1 MVVASVYRREGG
13 YFGWVTPDDTPV
25 PTRRARRAQTGA
37 VSTPATAEGSEGGI
51 LTVATGETDTVH
63 PASSTAPVDVPAV
76 APTIATVPL
85 HDGPAAIA
93 PTMPS
98 FDAAPQLAPVIPGL
112 LPEPSVPIAT
122 WDPANL
128 DTLAEVPGA
137 DDPLPPASSGR
148 TALGWLDDT
157 AIGLGAAPGDLAA
170 AATSYVTVDADLLS
184 DAPRR
189 SPLRAGVIVPTV
201 AIAAVL
207 GAYAATTLLWPLHAV
222 APTVTAMEVQPVAA
236 PAAAPVWPAQGS
248 AAEAVAGIAGTL
260 ATTADPD
267 SIASITKVVTALVVL
282 EEMPLA
288 VGEQGPE
295 FRFTSADRSRYWQYL
310 SNGESALNVP
320 AGGSLTEYQM
330 LEGML
335 VGSANNYADRL
346 AQSLW
351 PSDAVYASAAAAWLS
366 GHGVPGVTVYEP
378 TGMDPRNTASPE
390 ALVVLA
396 QKALANPVIAE
407 IVAKQSIDLPGA
419 GHVENTNG
427 LLADPG
433 VVGVKT
439 GTLDAWN
446 VLSAKDVTIGDTT
459 VRLYASV
466 LGQPDDDARLAASRA
481 IYAQLE
487 AELQLKP
494 SVTANTVAGQ
504 VETLWGDEVDI
515 VTSGDAAVVLWNGG
529 SGTVATTY
537 DLGDHRDAGDV
548 VGSLSVTG
556 PLDDTVVDLQLADDI
571 TDPSPWW
578 RLTHPL
584 DLFGLN
590 D

>member
-1 MVVASVYRREGG
+1 M
-13 YFGWVTPDDTPV
+13 P
-25 PTRRARRAQTGA
+25 
-37 VSTPATAEGSEGGI
+37 TPATADGSEGGI
-51 LTVATGETDTVH
+51 LTVATGETVPTPPPLAAGASGGASGRVGPIVH
-63 PASSTAPVDVPAV
+63 PASSTVPVDVPAV

-85 HDGPAAIA
+85 GGSPTAIA

-98 FDAAPQLAPVIPGL
+98 FDAAPPSTPVIPGL
-112 LPEPSVPIAT
+112 LPEPSVPVAT

-128 DTLAEVPGA
+128 DPLAEATGT
-137 DDPLPPASSGR
+137 DSLPPASSGR
-148 TALGWLDDT
+148 TALGWVDDT
-157 AIGLGAAPGDLAA
+157 AIGLGSAPGDLAA
-170 AATSYVTVDADLLS
+170 AATSYVPVDADLLS
-184 DAPRR
+184 GAPRR

-222 APTVTAMEVQPVAA
+222 APIVTAMEVQPVAA

-248 AAEAVAGIAGTL
+248 AAEGVAGIPGTL

-310 SNGESALNVP
+310 NNGESALNVP
-320 AGGSLTEYQM
+320 AGGSLSEYQM

-351 PSDAVYASAAAAWLS
+351 PSDAVYASAASAWLA

-446 VLSAKDVTIGDTT
+446 LLSAKDVTIGDTT

-466 LGQPDDDARLAASRA
+466 LGQPDDEARLAASRA

-494 SVTANTVAGQ
+494 SVTADTVAGQ

-537 DLGDHRDAGDV
+537 DLGDQRDAGDV

-556 PLDDTVVDLQLADDI
+556 PLDDTAVDLQLAADI
-571 TDPSPWW
+571 SDPSPWW

-590 D
+590 G

>member
-1 MVVASVYRREGG
+1 MTS
-13 YFGWVTPDDTPV
+13 DDTPV

-37 VSTPATAEGSEGGI
+37 VPTQDSIDGPESGI
-51 LTVATGETDTVH
+51 LTIATGETDVVH
-63 PASSTAPVDVPAV
+63 PGTSTAPVDVTAV
-76 APTIATVPL
+76 PSTIATVPL
-85 HDGPAAIA
+85 GDASTAVA
-93 PTMPS
+93 PTVPQ
-98 FDAAPQLAPVIPGL
+98 FDPVVDTGPVIPGL
-112 LPEPSVPIAT
+112 VPEPAVPVAT
-122 WDPANL
+122 WTAAGAL
-128 DTLAEVPGA
+128 D
-137 DDPLPPASSGR
+137 SSDAVARDAARPTTSGGR
-148 TALGWLDDT
+148 TALAWVDDRT
-157 AIGLGAAPGDLAA
+157 VGYGAAPGDLSA

-189 SPLRAGVIVPTV
+189 SPLRAGIVVPTL

-207 GAYAATTLLWPLHAV
+207 GAYAGTTLLWPLHAV
-222 APTVTAMEVQPVAA
+222 APTVTAMEVQPIAA

-248 AAEAVAGIAGTL
+248 AAEAVAGISGTL
-260 ATTADPD
+260 ASSADAD
-267 SIASITKVVTALVVL
+267 AIASITKVVTALVVL
-282 EEMPLA
+282 EELPLA

-295 FRFTSADRSRYWQYL
+295 YRFTSADRSRYWQYL

-320 AGGSLTEYQM
+320 AGGSLTQYQM

-335 VGSANNYADRL
+335 IGSANNYADRL
-346 AQSLW
+346 AQSIW
-351 PSDAVYASAAAAWLS
+351 PSDAVFASAANAWLTT
-366 GHGVPGVTVYEP
+366 HGVPGITVREP

-390 ALVVLA
+390 ALVTLA
-396 QKALANPVIAE
+396 QKALAHPVIAE
-407 IVAKQSIDLPGA
+407 IVAKQSVDLPGA
-419 GHVENTNG
+419 GNVVNTNG

-446 VLSAKDVTIGDTT
+446 LLSAKDVTIGDTT

-466 LGQPDDDARLAASRA
+466 LGQPDDASRLAASRA
-481 IYAQLE
+481 LYAQLE
-487 AELQLKP
+487 SELQLKP
-494 SVTANTVAGQ
+494 SVTASTVAGQ

-515 VTSGDAAVVLWNGG
+515 VTSGDASVILWNGG

-537 DLGDHRDAGDV
+537 GLGESRDAGDV

-556 PLDDTVVDLQLADDI
+556 PLDSATVDLQLAADI

-590 D
+590 G